1 MIITRTGWGGRSV
14 IHGDKAAYGPLDL
27 QHFASYQDVHNLY
40 GIFGFNFRIN
50 ISAESITQV
59 ANNKSWRFRSL
70 SLSSLHLSIYL
81 SILRATHTGCDINH
95 SAFLYILHFSYSFLF
110 IPMLFVVINGDCWLA
125 DAKCPAVSSCALC
138 SNYNILY

>member
-1 MIITRTGWGGRSV
+1 MRCCDYCPDWGGRSV

-70 SLSSLHLSIYL
+70 SLFPPSVYL
-81 SILRATHTGCDINH
+81 SVH
-95 SAFLYILHFSYSFLF
+95 S
-110 IPMLFVVINGDCWLA
+110 
-125 DAKCPAVSSCALC
+125 
-138 SNYNILY
+138 